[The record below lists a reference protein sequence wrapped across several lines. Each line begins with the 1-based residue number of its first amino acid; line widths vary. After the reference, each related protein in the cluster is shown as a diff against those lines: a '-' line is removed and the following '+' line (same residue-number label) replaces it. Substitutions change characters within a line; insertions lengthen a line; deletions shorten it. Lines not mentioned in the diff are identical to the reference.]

1 MWERQN
7 LCRQSKIVVDRL
19 GEGSLGDDG
28 LTDSVS
34 ASQDNESC
42 EDERWLQL
50 HKHVSVLATWTVHL
64 KNGKMYIFMSCV
76 CFTTVKTKI
85 KQ

>member
-1 MWERQN
+1 M
-7 LCRQSKIVVDRL
+7 VDRL

-34 ASQDNESC
+34 VSQDKESY

-50 HKHVSVLATWTVHL
+50 HKYVNVLAT
-64 KNGKMYIFMSCV
+64 
-76 CFTTVKTKI
+76 
-85 KQ
+85 